1 MELGIFAKTFPR
13 PTLEQTLDAVA
24 SHGLTQVQFN
34 MSCMGLATLPDK
46 LDEGS
51 CVWIAQTLHERGITM
66 AAISGTFNM
75 VDSNGGRLANN
86 LRRLEVLAQ
95 ACRWLDTR
103 IITLCTGS
111 MDPHDMWKWHP
122 ENARKSTWERLVET
136 MRAAVAIADRH
147 EVTLA
152 FEPEIN
158 NVVSSVMRARRL
170 LDEIDSR
177 WLKVVIDPANLLRP
191 GEMGLFTAILDE
203 VFDWLGPSIVLA
215 HAKEPHLDEADHRSL
230 AEMKETAER
239 ARASKSVRALI
250 EAASQGEMSKF
261 SDTVAKLPSKAL
273 LNEPSFHFYYPY
285 FVRLNRIGYRGAVV
299 IHGLE
304 EADVER
310 RVLFLREILK
320 PILKESAPHA
330 GPPS

>member
-13 PTLEQTLDAVA
+13 PTLEETLDAVA
-24 SHGLTQVQFN
+24 SHGLTHIQFN

-51 CVWIAQTLHERGITM
+51 CVWIAQTLHKRGITM

-86 LRRLEVLAQ
+86 LRRLEVLAE

-111 MDPHDMWKWHP
+111 MDAHDMWKWHP

-136 MRAAVAIADRH
+136 MRAVVSIADRH

-177 WLKVVIDPANLLRP
+177 WLKVVIDPANLIQP
-191 GEMGLFTAILDE
+191 GEMGRLNGVLDE
-203 VFDWLGPSIVLA
+203 AFDWIGSDVVLA
-215 HAKEPHLDEADHRSL
+215 HAKDPHWNEADHHSV
-230 AEMKETAER
+230 AEMKDAAHR
-239 ARASKSVRALI
+239 LWSGRLARALQ
-250 EAASQGEMSKF
+250 EAVASGSGMGLF
-261 SDTVAKLPSKAL
+261 SELTGNVPQKDL
-273 LNEPSFHFYYPY
+273 LDEPLFHFYYPY
-285 FVRLNRIGYRGAVV
+285 LVRLKRTGFRGAVV
-299 IHGLE
+299 MHGLE
-304 EADVER
+304 EADVDR
-310 RVLFLREILK
+310 RVALLRDTLK
-320 PILKESAPHA
+320 PILGSGSDA
-330 GPPS
+330 GLPS